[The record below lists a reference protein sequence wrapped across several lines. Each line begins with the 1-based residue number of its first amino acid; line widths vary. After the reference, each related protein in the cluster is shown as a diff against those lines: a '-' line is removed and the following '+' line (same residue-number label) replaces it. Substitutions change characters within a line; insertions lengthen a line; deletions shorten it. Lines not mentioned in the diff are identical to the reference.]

1 MKTGRLL
8 KFHRGPTE
16 IHAYLY
22 RDAATFHAVV
32 YVMSS
37 GPGPQSQRVRSLSG
51 ATEHEVEA
59 ATREWIES
67 HYPRE

>member
-1 MKTGRLL
+1 VKTGRLL

-22 RDAATFHAVV
+22 RDAAVFHAVV

-37 GPGPQSQRVRSLSG
+37 GPGQPSQRVSSLSG
-51 ATEHEVEA
+51 PTEPEVEA
-59 ATREWIES
+59 AAREWIES
-67 HYPRE
+67 HYPRG